1 MKKDNKLIRSVIFI
15 FILLLVNAKAEL
27 TDKIIL
33 LVGNEVITNYD
44 VDLEIKYLNLISDG
58 KFKSSGREEN
68 IKTAKE
74 YLIKDKIKI
83 NEIEKFPNLVIREEQ
98 LQFQI
103 NHIARSLGFG
113 TTENLETF
121 LIEDGYNIE
130 ELKKKITIELKWNQ
144 LVFQFYNN
152 SVVIDKEKIEKKLKS
167 ALLKQKTEEY
177 LISEIFIQGTENDE
191 LNRKFAVVIDK
202 IKNDGF
208 ENAAIKYS
216 SSASSPKGG
225 GLGWIPESEISQ
237 NLLESIKKTTIGN
250 ITDPIRVPGGLVLF
264 NVENKRH
271 IEKKVDMENELN
283 RLIEVEKEKQLTQFS
298 ITYFNLVKNNTII
311 KSFE

>member
-1 MKKDNKLIRSVIFI
+1 M
-15 FILLLVNAKAEL
+15 VNAKAEL

-216 SSASSPKGG
+216 SSSSSPKGG

-271 IEKKVDMENELN
+271 VEKKVDMENELN

>member
-1 MKKDNKLIRSVIFI
+1 MKKKL
-15 FILLLVNAKAEL
+15 L
-27 TDKIIL
+27 II
-33 LVGNEVITNYD
+33 
-44 VDLEIKYLNLISDG
+44 K
-58 KFKSSGREEN
+58 KFGG
-68 IKTAKE
+68 T
-74 YLIKDKIKI
+74 
-83 NEIEKFPNLVIREEQ
+83 
-98 LQFQI
+98 
-103 NHIARSLGFG
+103 SLS
-113 TTENLETF
+113 N
-121 LIEDGYNIE
+121 
-130 ELKKKITIELKWNQ
+130 
-144 LVFQFYNN
+144 
-152 SVVIDKEKIEKKLKS
+152 
-167 ALLKQKTEEY
+167 
-177 LISEIFIQGTENDE
+177 
-191 LNRKFAVVIDK
+191 IDK

-216 SSASSPKGG
+216 SSPSSPKGG

-250 ITDPIRVPGGLVLF
+250 ITDPIRVPGGLVLL

>member
-1 MKKDNKLIRSVIFI
+1 M
-15 FILLLVNAKAEL
+15 VNAKAEL

-44 VDLEIKYLNLISDG
+44 IDLEIKYLNLISDG

-83 NEIEKFPNLVIREEQ
+83 NEIEKFPNLVIKEEQ

-152 SVVIDKEKIEKKLKS
+152 SVVIDKKKIEKKLKS

>member
-1 MKKDNKLIRSVIFI
+1 MFLEVSAIEYELSTTSKSWFNRKRIFFRRKLHKQGNTGEVARQAGRHADGSRALTVAGRDDLQKSRQHHVGALVHCGRHVVFGQPLGHLTGSRNAETTGGQRKS
-15 FILLLVNAKAEL
+15 LLAGQGV
-27 TDKIIL
+27 
-33 LVGNEVITNYD
+33 
-44 VDLEIKYLNLISDG
+44 
-58 KFKSSGREEN
+58 
-68 IKTAKE
+68 
-74 YLIKDKIKI
+74 
-83 NEIEKFPNLVIREEQ
+83 
-98 LQFQI
+98 
-103 NHIARSLGFG
+103 
-113 TTENLETF
+113 
-121 LIEDGYNIE
+121 
-130 ELKKKITIELKWNQ
+130 
-144 LVFQFYNN
+144 
-152 SVVIDKEKIEKKLKS
+152 
-167 ALLKQKTEEY
+167 
-177 LISEIFIQGTENDE
+177 FIQGAENDE

-216 SSASSPKGG
+216 SSSSSPKGG

-311 KSFE
+311 KSFEWLNQ